1 MSVLKEDYVT
11 TLDLLAAWE
20 PEWDPG
26 AITINRVICMPRAN
40 LLQLIEDNIVSR
52 ASLYE
57 VVRKLQDDK
66 VVMPVRMTS
75 KIIDGKKVNIQAH
88 EVLPLRAAAVRAT
101 L

>member
-1 MSVLKEDYVT
+1 MSVLKEDYT
-11 TLDLLAAWE
+11 IALDLLAAWE
-20 PEWDPG
+20 PEWDAG
-26 AITINRVICMPRAN
+26 AIKINRIICMPRAN
-40 LLQLIEDNIVSR
+40 LLQLIEDNITGK

-57 VVRKLQDDK
+57 IVRKLQEDK